1 MIDSTYTDAGI
12 LVIDDEARDTC
23 SLAHALE
30 GAGYSRVQACT
41 DPAAVSACLEEQT
54 PDLIVL
60 DVDTTTRDGLTVLED
75 LQRRVA
81 DDDFV
86 PVIAVGTGDS
96 TGFKARV
103 IRAGAKDY
111 LARPVDV
118 QEFLVRVNSLL
129 EVRFMSCRLHETK
142 ALLEEMLRR
151 RTRESHESHM
161 ELLDRLARVAEL
173 RDDPAGGHPARVG
186 RLSGLIA
193 QELLLPA
200 DETRLI
206 MKAAPLHDLGN
217 VAVPDE
223 VLHGEGAFT
232 DEQRE
237 QMRQHTSLGA
247 FLLHGAES
255 EVLQTAE
262 QIALS
267 HHERWDGLGYPNG
280 LARLAVPIAARIV
293 AVADAFDAMTH
304 PRAYKEPFSVPQ
316 ALDEIRRD
324 SGWQFDPEVVA
335 ALIRVYER
343 QPGMLTIT
351 PRARRN
357 PTG

>member
-1 MIDSTYTDAGI
+1 
-12 LVIDDEARDTC
+12 VDDEARDTC
-23 SLAHALE
+23 SLALTLE
-30 GAGYSRVQACT
+30 GAGYSRVQALS
-41 DPAAVSACLEEQT
+41 DPAALATRLQEEDA
-54 PDLIVL
+54 DLIVL
-60 DVDTTTRDGLTVLED
+60 DVDTSGPDGVTALEE
-75 LQRRVA
+75 LRQHVA
-81 DDDFV
+81 EDDFL
-86 PVIAVGTGDS
+86 PVIAVGTADS
-96 TGFKARV
+96 TDYRTRI

-111 LARPVDV
+111 LARPIDI

-129 EVRFMSCRLHETK
+129 EVRFMSRRLHETK
-142 ALLEEMLRR
+142 ALLEELVRR
-151 RTRESHESHM
+151 RTRESHDSHM

-173 RDDPAGGHPARVG
+173 KDDPAGGHPARVG

-206 MKAAPLHDLGN
+206 MRAAPLHDLGN

-223 VLHGEGAFT
+223 VLHGEGVYT
-232 DEQRE
+232 EEQRE

-247 FLLHGAES
+247 YLLHGAES

-267 HHERWDGLGYPNG
+267 HHERWDGLGYPKG
-280 LARLAVPIAARIV
+280 LARMAIPIAARIV

-335 ALIRVYER
+335 ALVRVYER

-351 PRARRN
+351 PRAPRKN
-357 PTG
+357 AG